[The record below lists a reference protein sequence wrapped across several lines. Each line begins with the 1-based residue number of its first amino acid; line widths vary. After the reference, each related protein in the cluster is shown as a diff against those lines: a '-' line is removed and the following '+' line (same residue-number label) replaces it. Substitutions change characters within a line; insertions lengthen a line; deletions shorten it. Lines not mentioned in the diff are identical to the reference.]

1 MHRMMMPTTE
11 WDRELI
17 ADLAAKR
24 TWLGKTEVMGVRG
37 LAAADETRLLGDIAQ
52 VLPVAVPPRRS
63 DGEDAL
69 VDALRLIGGGS
80 LGADAFP
87 QPVRRNHRRI
97 VIGGNI
103 SFRRWELQ

>member
-24 TWLGKTEVMGVRG
+24 TWLGKTEVVGVRG
-37 LAAADETRLLGDIAQ
+37 LAGADEARLLGDIAQ

-69 VDALRLIGGGS
+69 VDALRLIGGGG
-80 LGADAFP
+80 LGADRFR
-87 QPVRRNHRRI
+87 QHSRNHRRI
-97 VIGGNI
+97 VVRGNI
-103 SFRRWELQ
+103 SFRRREFR